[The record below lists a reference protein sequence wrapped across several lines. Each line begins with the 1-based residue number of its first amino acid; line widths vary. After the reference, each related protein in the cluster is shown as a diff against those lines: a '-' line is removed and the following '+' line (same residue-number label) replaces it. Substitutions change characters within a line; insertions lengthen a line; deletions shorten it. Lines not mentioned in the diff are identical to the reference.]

1 MTKSKFIA
9 FEKVRRSG
17 LTNMYD
23 INQVKFIAV
32 SKYGQILTNKDC
44 FDIMLN
50 YDKYFRKYIADKT
63 IWKNEQ

>member
-1 MTKSKFIA
+1 MTKAKFIA

-23 INQVKFIAV
+23 ISQVKFISA
-32 SKYGQILTNKDC
+32 SKFGQILTNKDC

-50 YDKYFRKYIADKT
+50 YDKYKQKYGGK
-63 IWKNEQ
+63 KN